1 MPAAN
6 ASSTASALL
15 AASRKLSAELRVI
28 VPVPPVAYVYNPLVY
43 AEALVRAY
51 FTKFAQG
58 PKEVL
63 FLGMNPGPF
72 GMGQTGVPFGE
83 VSFVRDWMKL
93 DGKVKRPER
102 EHPKRPVEGLLCK
115 RSEVS
120 GARLWGAIR
129 AQHAAPETFFARA
142 LVINYCPLLFLGDSG
157 ANVTPD
163 KLPKT
168 VRAAIESACD
178 EHLRSTVSILAPKWI
193 VGVGAYA
200 HEKAKQAC
208 GNAVRHMSILH
219 PSPASPAANKG
230 WPLLAQQALDKAGLN
245 GLL

>member
-6 ASSTASALL
+6 ASTTASALL
-15 AASRKLSAELRVI
+15 AASRKLSAALRPI
-28 VPVPPVAYVYNPLVY
+28 VPVSPVAYVYNPLVY
-43 AEALVRAY
+43 AEALVKSY
-51 FTKFAQG
+51 FGKFGQG
-58 PKEVL
+58 SKEVL

-93 DGKVKRPER
+93 EGKVGHPER
-102 EHPKRPVEGLLCK
+102 EHPKRPVEGLACK

-129 AQHAAPETFFARA
+129 AKHADPRTFFERA
-142 LVINYCPLLFLGDSG
+142 LVINYCPLLFLGETG

-168 VRAAIESACD
+168 VRATIEQACD
-178 EHLRSTVSILAPKWI
+178 EHLRSMVSILAPTWI

-208 GNAVRHMSILH
+208 GDAVRHMSILH

-230 WPLLAQQALDKAGLN
+230 WPLLAQQALDQAGLS

>member
-1 MPAAN
+1 MATL
-6 ASSTASALL
+6 SSGLVSAGERMTK
-15 AASRKLSAELRVI
+15 ALSAIDVGE
-28 VPVPPVAYVYNPLVY
+28 PAAYVYHPLVY
-43 AEALVRAY
+43 AGALATAY
-51 FTKFAQG
+51 LERFATT

-72 GMGQTGVPFGE
+72 GMGQTGVPFGD
-83 VSFVRDWMKL
+83 VSAVRDWMKL
-93 DGKVKRPER
+93 TGAVRKPAR
-102 EHPKRPVEGLLCK
+102 EHPKRPVLGLSCP

-129 AQHAAPETFFARA
+129 ARHPDPSTFFERA
-142 LVINYCPLLFLGDSG
+142 LVINYCPLLFLSESG

-163 KLPKT
+163 KLKKD
-168 VRAAIESACD
+168 VRARIERVCD
-178 EHLRSTVSILAPKWI
+178 EHLVEIVKLLSPAWI

-200 HEKAKQAC
+200 HQKAESAC
-208 GNAVRHMSILH
+208 GALAKHMSILH

-230 WPLLAQQALDKAGLN
+230 WPLLAQQALDDAGLA

>member
-1 MPAAN
+1 MPPSN
-6 ASSTASALL
+6 DVSLLL
-15 AASRKLSAELRVI
+15 AASRKLSRSLAHVE
-28 VPVPPVAYVYNPLVY
+28 PVGVVAYVYNPLDY
-43 AEALVRAY
+43 ADALVKAY
-51 FTKFAQG
+51 LTRFGTG

-93 DGKVKRPER
+93 EGKVSHPRH
-102 EHPKRPVEGLLCK
+102 EHPKRPVEGLACK

-129 AQHAAPETFFARA
+129 AKHEHPETFFARA
-142 LVINYCPLLFLGDSG
+142 LVVNYCPLLFLGETG

-163 KLPKT
+163 KLPKQ
-168 VRAAIESACD
+168 VRADIEAACD
-178 EHLRSTVSILAPKWI
+178 EHLRSVVTILRPRAI

-208 GNAVRHMSILH
+208 GDVARQLSILH

-230 WPLLAQQALDKAGLN
+230 WPLLAQQALEAADLP